1 MKLGRICLMV
11 VLLAATTTSHAIG
24 KVAPR
29 ERATVGKTV
38 PVGVYTRV
46 NILSHAGNII
56 VNGVRGASSINVV
69 ATKSVWDRTPGKAR
83 AAMAGLTI
91 GYNTVGDMLQI
102 RAEHGDSWSNTY
114 EVEYYLTVPAD
125 FRVEATSDHGAIQIR
140 SVHDA
145 SATSTNGDVILS
157 NVRSLTA
164 ETTGGNVEVD
174 STSGPIAVKTIGG
187 DIRVRIGGELKAIHL
202 GTSGGSVTLRLPRRV
217 NADLAISTSKG
228 RIATE
233 GLTLSDQTQSLNG
246 VRGTIGEGGTP
257 VEVTTG
263 KGSITVTTKSLG
275 PLTRDL
281 FLRPTATRAPK
292 VTRPVPAPRAPQTIT
307 VPPPADVPEDDVSL
321 DEDEDIGD
329 VEDVEAAVEEADV
342 VVEEVDE
349 SAESEATSETEETPA
364 EDAEVADDA
373 AVGSADTEQPV
384 EDTIEADAEPDTE
397 SADES
402 VDEVEVPAEEAPE

>member
-1 MKLGRICLMV
+1 MV
-11 VLLAATTTSHAIG
+11 VLLATTSMSHAIG

-91 GYNTVGDMLQI
+91 GYNAVGDMLQI
-102 RAEHGDSWSNTY
+102 RAEHDDSWSNAY

-140 SVHDA
+140 SVRDA

-157 NVRSLTA
+157 DVRSLTA

-187 DIRVRIGGELKAIHL
+187 DIRVRIGGELKAVHL

-263 KGSITVTTKSLG
+263 KGAITVTTRSLG

-281 FLRPTATRAPK
+281 FLRPTATRAPQ
-292 VTRPVPAPRAPQTIT
+292 VRRPAPAPRAPQTIT
-307 VPPPADVPEDDVSL
+307 IPPPVDDAEDDVSL

-329 VEDVEAAVEEADV
+329 AADVEAAVEDV
-342 VVEEVDE
+342 DAVVNELDE
-349 SAESEATSETEETPA
+349 TTESEASTESDETPV
-364 EDAEVADDA
+364 EDAGVADDT
-373 AVGSADTEQPV
+373 AVESADAEQSVQETTEV
-384 EDTIEADAEPDTE
+384 DTEPDTE
-397 SADES
+397 STEES
-402 VDEVEVPAEEAPE
+402 VDDVEVPAEEASE